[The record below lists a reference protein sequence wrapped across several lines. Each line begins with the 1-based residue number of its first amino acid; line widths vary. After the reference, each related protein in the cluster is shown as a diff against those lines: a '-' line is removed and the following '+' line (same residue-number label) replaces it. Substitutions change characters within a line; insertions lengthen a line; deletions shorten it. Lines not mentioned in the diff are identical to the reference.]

1 MTCDGLRVDFERQ
14 QGLFCKK
21 DGADRFLSSFDF
33 GLAGPGLWD
42 ADWTAQ
48 SAGESEE
55 RDAGRAAVTG
65 RAAGGKSVR
74 VLGCG
79 GVPTRKLGR
88 LRVGRHTTEGGSAPL
103 VCRPRPSRRVSCVWS
118 VGPGGL
124 TGFVKARVTG
134 VDSRRRAHQDMAKPA
149 A

>member
-1 MTCDGLRVDFERQ
+1 MTSDGLRVDFERQ

-33 GLAGPGLWD
+33 GLAGPGPWV

-48 SAGESEE
+48 SADESEE

-65 RAAGGKSVR
+65 RPAGGKSVR

-79 GVPTRKLGR
+79 RACPLGNWGADAWAGTQRKGAPR
-88 LRVGRHTTEGGSAPL
+88 RWSAGPGRVGGRA
-103 VCRPRPSRRVSCVWS
+103 
-118 VGPGGL
+118 
-124 TGFVKARVTG
+124 VTG
-134 VDSRRRAHQDMAKPA
+134 QWGRVV
-149 A
+149 